1 MSVWRLGIHS
11 MDEGECLRV
20 TPVPAL
26 SLYPLADSSRSPQM
40 PGEEILQVRLGVSM
54 VTSFF
59 HNKHALLHSA

>member
-40 PGEEILQVRLGVSM
+40 PGEEIL
-54 VTSFF
+54 
-59 HNKHALLHSA
+59 